1 MPCQSPW
8 VHFSKKSVYTFLS
21 QASRARYGKEAVV
34 IRSSSLLWTSIAEA
48 TMKNWN
54 RTTNAALEHDFQFLE
69 EYIISVSHM
78 ESFSHATMEL
88 QTSSY
93 VTCDLV
99 VWQLWI

>member
-1 MPCQSPW
+1 MPCQSAW

-21 QASRARYGKEAVV
+21 QASRARYGKEALV
-34 IRSSSLLWTSIAEA
+34 IRSSCLLWTSIGEV

-54 RTTNAALEHDFQFLE
+54 RTTNAALEHDVHLLE
-69 EYIISVSHM
+69 EYSIPVTHM
-78 ESFSHATMEL
+78 ESFSHAAMKL